1 MDSQLDTAQQWCRWG
16 GTWKPFQAPVR
27 RREKS
32 SARWVQNLWRTA
44 SQHLHATSGPG
55 LEVLIL
61 CQLSQSID
69 NNVGLPHPTVLK
81 KRSRGQCVKKE
92 KKKNLS
98 GPQRGA
104 LGAASEKRG
113 GVVEAARERLMVHIN
128 WGWFVWS
135 SESGSSSQVCRGA
148 GRQM

>member
-1 MDSQLDTAQQWCRWG
+1 M
-16 GTWKPFQAPVR
+16 
-27 RREKS
+27 
-32 SARWVQNLWRTA
+32 
-44 SQHLHATSGPG
+44 
-55 LEVLIL
+55 IL

-92 KKKNLS
+92 EKKKGEEKKKKNPS

-128 WGWFVWS
+128 
-135 SESGSSSQVCRGA
+135 
-148 GRQM
+148 